1 MPTSDI
7 DLRIE
12 VNPFGHELDIYWNNE
27 VLTATE
33 KVYLFRRSGT
43 NVTDQEITDYFTNI
57 NNLTNYNYNGLM
69 VFDSLL
75 DSNTALGDFEVRNGT
90 VYYYKAA
97 VRDSVSGLFS
107 FAGAVNGTPNSL
119 LKVNVKDGKE
129 IVKTAI
135 EKMLENIVDR
145 DGRKVTLHKNIK
157 VVKHFSIE
165 PISDNYIMVERIN
178 GSNFMQFWSQKYNEN
193 ANSIFQGDTDV
204 DVIRATFITTESTDR
219 RDKVADIFRGNK
231 SFLRAMIR
239 KLGAQDSTIT
249 IEGDYYNPQI
259 HGVNAQGFMVIFNL
273 LIENISMHP
282 KTEINA
288 LTASLIITDD

>member
-75 DSNTALGDFEVRNGT
+75 DSNTALGDFEVRNGIT
-90 VYYYKAA
+90 YYYKAA